1 MMRRIF
7 LLLLISMAAGT
18 GCRSD
23 SDNGNIRVEIET
35 GEGDIVIEL
44 YLKKAPQSVKAFL
57 EIIDKGYYKNCSF
70 YRVLNNDNQP
80 SNAPKAELVQGG
92 LWNRTKKRPE
102 LPKVVHET
110 TQQTGLHHK
119 RGTVSLARESPGTA
133 TSEFF
138 ICMEDQP
145 GLDFGGE
152 NNPDGQGYAAFGR
165 VIKGMDVVNKIFRK
179 PESDQYFDPPV
190 PIYSIERY

>member
-1 MMRRIF
+1 MRQICVLLF
-7 LLLLISMAAGT
+7 LAFTT
-18 GCRSD
+18 GSGCKPGN
-23 SDNGNIRVEIET
+23 DNGNIRVEIET

-44 YLKKAPQSVKAFL
+44 YKDKAPKSVQAFL
-57 EIIDKGYYKNCSF
+57 DIVDKGYYDNSSF

-92 LWNRTKKRPE
+92 LWSRTKKRPE
-102 LPKVVHET
+102 LPTITHET
-110 TQQTGLHHK
+110 TQQTGVRHQL
-119 RGTVSLARESPGTA
+119 GTVSLARESPGTA

>member
-1 MMRRIF
+1 MRRIF
-7 LLLLISMAAGT
+7 VLLLISMAAGT

-44 YLKKAPQSVKAFL
+44 YPKKAPQSVKAFL
-57 EIIDKGYYKNCSF
+57 EIVDKGYYNNCSF